1 MIFLNEKKKEKKSV
15 VFWQYNFGTI
25 WLLAT
30 MLIHKMSICI
40 TFLPKTYLILHPS
53 LSNGNSTICIT
64 ITFQRKIEYEKKNV
78 CKCVVF
84 TYIRACYQRT
94 PRPKYF
100 LFSNMYLYYLTI
112 SLTNSRK
119 IIEILPKAKNYSIS
133 IQKYSI
139 FYQEENS
146 KL

>member
-1 MIFLNEKKKEKKSV
+1 MTVQFWHYLIARHYVNSQNEYMYY
-15 VFWQYNFGTI
+15 FFAQN
-25 WLLAT
+25 
-30 MLIHKMSICI
+30 
-40 TFLPKTYLILHPS
+40 LILHPS

-119 IIEILPKAKNYSIS
+119 IIEILPKAKTYSVS